1 MEHITPTV
9 GLMTLAGCLT
19 FLIAPADDAGSDA
32 RISAA
37 LNQSL
42 PIVVIDPGH
51 GGRDDGAVANGL
63 KEKDLTL
70 DLGFR
75 VEGLLQTYGFKTR
88 MTRRDDTFL
97 SLSERAEI
105 SNSNERALFVSLH
118 FNNSPS
124 STASGIETYYASEK
138 VQAEPEWT
146 LAGFFTKP
154 DPDPSEAGNDTGE
167 NFAGYVH
174 AALIN
179 RTEAGNRGIKP
190 KALYVVRHT
199 KAHAILVE
207 GGFLS
212 NPFEARLIATPEYRD
227 RLAAAI
233 VDGVIQ
239 YSNTLP
245 RPAKQPAQLAKASP

>member
-1 MEHITPTV
+1 
-9 GLMTLAGCLT
+9 MTLAGCLT
-19 FLIAPADDAGSDA
+19 FLIAPGDDAGSDA
-32 RISAA
+32 RVAAA
-37 LNQSL
+37 LSPSL
-42 PIVVIDPGH
+42 PMVIIDPGH

-63 KEKDLTL
+63 VEKNLTL
-70 DLGFR
+70 DLAFR
-75 VEGLLQTYGFKTR
+75 VESLLQSYGFKTLL
-88 MTRRDDTFL
+88 TRRDDAYL
-97 SLSERAEI
+97 SLPERADI
-105 SNSNERALFVSLH
+105 SNTYDRSLFVSLH
-118 FNNSPS
+118 FNNSANT
-124 STASGIETYYASEK
+124 TASGIETYYASEK
-138 VQAEPEWT
+138 VIPEPQWT

-154 DPDPSEAGNDTGE
+154 DTNEAVGANDTGE

-199 KAHAILVE
+199 RAHAILVE

-212 NPFEARLIATPEYRD
+212 NPFEARLISTPEYRD

-233 VDGVIQ
+233 VDGLIQ

-245 RPAKQPAQLAKASP
+245 RPPKQPPQLAKASP